1 MKEDEHWQ
9 RAPKATAMAA
19 RAATPDPAQKARSSA
34 CGVLQSWSPI
44 VGLPLPDGAVELLQR
59 LDECQPTIPDQLT
72 RHCLRV
78 TGNDGTDERL

>member
-1 MKEDEHWQ
+1 MADPRQ
-9 RAPKATAMAA
+9 QPASAGGAGGGPNAAAA
-19 RAATPDPAQKARSSA
+19 R
-34 CGVLQSWSPI
+34 
-44 VGLPLPDGAVELLQR
+44 LPLPDGAVELLQR

>member
-1 MKEDEHWQ
+1 
-9 RAPKATAMAA
+9 MAA
-19 RAATPDPAQKARSSA
+19 DQRGGGGAGAGEGR
-34 CGVLQSWSPI
+34 
-44 VGLPLPDGAVELLQR
+44 LPLPDGAVELLQR